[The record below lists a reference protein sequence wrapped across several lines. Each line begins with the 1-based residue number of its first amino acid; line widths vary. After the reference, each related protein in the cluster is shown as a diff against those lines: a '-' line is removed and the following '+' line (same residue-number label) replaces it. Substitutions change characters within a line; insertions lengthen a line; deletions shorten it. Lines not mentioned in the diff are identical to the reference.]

1 MQAATVLPAS
11 ESNLEGFRQMFHDKV
26 DRWIDDHVAPLFA
39 EGQQP
44 TLRELSERFQS
55 TRSEFLGPGLVE
67 LAQRLHAGEIDPDVA
82 ECPQCGKRL
91 PRKRL
96 GKRTVSTLQGEASL
110 PRGYFYC
117 PECQQGFHP
126 ADAALGLAPQHHQFD
141 VQAHAAGLAAEMP
154 FATSAAWFTR
164 LTGIEIGNHFS
175 HQTLLAVGAVASLEL
190 VTPDAA
196 TIRRKIAEAK
206 GTGDEKPILVVT
218 ADGANMPLRP
228 PGPRKG
234 KRGPGDY
241 KDAKGFRLFLV
252 GPGERLLQVASWH
265 QVQDKAGLLEALQ
278 LVAQRIPVEQV
289 RIALLADGAPYLW
302 DVLTRCFPTG
312 RPILDYYHCAEHIH
326 AVARVQYGESLLARE
341 WAESMKARIWAGNV
355 RSAVYHLRHGVPPTS
370 KKGADEIRKL
380 INYLLA
386 NEERIDY
393 AVNRQEGYPTGSGGM
408 ESAHKAICHTRIK
421 RSGAWWLEESCN
433 EMLRIRC
440 ALYNETFDRVF
451 DEYMATQHPSALRV
465 VKNK

>member
-1 MQAATVLPAS
+1 
-11 ESNLEGFRQMFHDKV
+11 
-26 DRWIDDHVAPLFA
+26 
-39 EGQQP
+39 
-44 TLRELSERFQS
+44 
-55 TRSEFLGPGLVE
+55 
-67 LAQRLHAGEIDPDVA
+67 
-82 ECPQCGKRL
+82 
-91 PRKRL
+91 
-96 GKRTVSTLQGEASL
+96 
-110 PRGYFYC
+110 
-117 PECQQGFHP
+117 
-126 ADAALGLAPQHHQFD
+126 
-141 VQAHAAGLAAEMP
+141 
-154 FATSAAWFTR
+154 
-164 LTGIEIGNHFS
+164 
-175 HQTLLAVGAVASLEL
+175 
-190 VTPDAA
+190 
-196 TIRRKIAEAK
+196 
-206 GTGDEKPILVVT
+206 
-218 ADGANMPLRP
+218 
-228 PGPRKG
+228 
-234 KRGPGDY
+234 
-241 KDAKGFRLFLV
+241 
-252 GPGERLLQVASWH
+252 
-265 QVQDKAGLLEALQ
+265 LEALQ